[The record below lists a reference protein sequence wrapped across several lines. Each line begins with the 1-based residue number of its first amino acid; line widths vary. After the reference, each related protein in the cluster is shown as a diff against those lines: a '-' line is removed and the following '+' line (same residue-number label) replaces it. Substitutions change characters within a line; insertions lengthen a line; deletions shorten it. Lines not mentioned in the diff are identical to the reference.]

1 MASAKKSSKKTMVQT
16 LVENQGIN
24 FREWEEEQLNQA
36 KVDLMMNPRNSVWN
50 DILREGIY
58 SKFLKNYL
66 EKQIRQATKKKNGT
80 QENSSFSTHETDQIT
95 KEN

>member
-80 QENSSFSTHETDQIT
+80 QENSSFSTHETDQTT

>member
-58 SKFLKNYL
+58 SKFLKDYL

-80 QENSSFSTHETDQIT
+80 QENHSFSTHETDQTT